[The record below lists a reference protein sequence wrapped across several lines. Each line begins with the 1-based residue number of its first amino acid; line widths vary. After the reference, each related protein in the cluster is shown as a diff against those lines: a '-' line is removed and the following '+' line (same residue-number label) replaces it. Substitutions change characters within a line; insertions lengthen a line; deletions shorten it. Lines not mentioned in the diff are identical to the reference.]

1 MPVITVEAMPMSLEA
16 KRELVQALTEQA
28 ARCMKLPRSLIYEFI
43 KENPYDDIGVGGM
56 LLSDKHQAKDTEN
69 LKIEPSTPA
78 V

>member
-28 ARCMKLPRSLIYEFI
+28 ARCMKLPPASIYVFI
-43 KENPYDDIGVGGM
+43 QENLYDNIGVGGM

-69 LKIEPSTPA
+69 LKKEPSTPA